1 MLNVIREFLVK
12 GINDID
18 TGNSNISEST
28 QEKIIDI
35 FAEINR
41 QNLSKIQAA
50 NYIGVCRATFD
61 NYVNNG
67 WIPKGKKIQGVNNL
81 FWNKHDLD
89 KFLEK
94 DKNCN
99 NINN

>member
-41 QNLSKIQAA
+41 
-50 NYIGVCRATFD
+50 
-61 NYVNNG
+61 
-67 WIPKGKKIQGVNNL
+67 
-81 FWNKHDLD
+81 
-89 KFLEK
+89 
-94 DKNCN
+94 
-99 NINN
+99 